1 MALTLLF
8 ALPVAADSPTN
19 KETLLESDFATLIDL
34 ARQAYEAEDY
44 EAAVEG
50 LVMANRRDPN
60 PRLLLNIARSHD
72 RNGDCRTSLA
82 YLEAFLR
89 HPAAEESLVEST
101 EESLQEGIDQCS
113 AYSEDMG
120 GRLSLETE
128 PLLASVSINGAH
140 VGTTPTEIAGLAPG
154 SHTLRFELEGYADHV
169 EEIEVVAHQDQTVGV
184 VLQEPDDSDD
194 QILDPIAQPGS
205 QEDSDPELNYI
216 ALGLIGGGAA
226 LAITGAVFDLVL
238 IPQTDEQ
245 RSALD
250 QQTQAEEFAELSQKR
265 KTQANLALAGYIG
278 GGLLIV
284 GGASW
289 LIYEMMTTEDDG
301 KIAAGWSITP
311 DANSNGFGFT
321 LLGRF

>member
-89 HPAAEESLVEST
+89 HPAAEESLVAST

-113 AYSEDMG
+113 AYSEEMG

-140 VGTTPTEIAGLAPG
+140 IGTTPTEIAGLAPG

-184 VLQEPDDSDD
+184 VLQEPDDTED
-194 QILDPIAQPGS
+194 QILDPAPQPSAQ
-205 QEDSDPELNYI
+205 DSDPELNYI

-265 KTQANLALAGYIG
+265 KTQANIALAGYIG

-289 LIYEMMTTEDDG
+289 LIYEMMTAEEDSNTDP
-301 KIAAGWSITP
+301 GWSIAP
-311 DANSNGFGFT
+311 DLHSHGFGFT